1 MSALPLIP
9 IPRRRRW
16 NAFFTEKFPFV
27 VFALGVLGAAVLWNQ
42 SASAPTLVAEAEIV
56 RSEVRSVHPGTL
68 VSLDVALLQ
77 PVTAGQV
84 IGRLRT
90 ASPEVTAASLG
101 IIRAE
106 IELLRA
112 NLEPVLPAQ
121 RVALDAARLQLDWM
135 RERVT
140 LASLRV
146 QLQQAEAD
154 LARLTPLHAQNLVS
168 AEVFDNARSQRA
180 NFAAQLVEQEKLVA
194 TLAPAADRFAAQHA
208 DATPRSPAETLAAAL
223 KVEDEK
229 LRLTEAQ
236 LGPVTLTAP
245 ISGFVLLVHRRAG
258 EMVATGEPIITI
270 AAAESARLVGF
281 LRQPLPVNPKTGA
294 KVEVRTRSLSRATGT
309 ATVLETGR
317 ALEPVSP
324 TLLALV
330 NRPGSAELGL
340 RVHLSIPPEL
350 KLRPGEQVDVLIR
363 D

>member
-1 MSALPLIP
+1 MSALPPIP
-9 IPRRRRW
+9 IPAARRW
-16 NAFFTEKFPFV
+16 AAFRTERLPSI
-27 VFALGVLGAAVLWNQ
+27 VFALGVLGVAFLWNQ
-42 SASAPTLVAEAEIV
+42 SASAPTLIAEAEIV
-56 RSEVRSVHPGTL
+56 RTEVRAVQPGTL
-68 VSLDVALLQ
+68 ASLDVALLQ

-84 IGRLRT
+84 IGHVRAAT
-90 ASPEVTAASLG
+90 PEVTAATLA

-106 IELLRA
+106 IELLRS

-146 QLQQAEAD
+146 QLAQAEAD
-154 LARLTPLHAQNLVS
+154 LTRLTPLHAQNLVS
-168 AEVFDNARSQRA
+168 AEVFDNAKSNRA
-180 NFAAQLVEQEKLVA
+180 NLAAQLTEQEKLVT
-194 TLAPAADRFAAQHA
+194 TLAPAAGNLAAQNA
-208 DATPRSPAETLAAAL
+208 GASPRSPAETLAAAL

-229 LRLTEAQ
+229 LRLAEAQ
-236 LGPVTLTAP
+236 LGPVNLVAP
-245 ISGFVLLVHRRAG
+245 ISGIVLLVHRRAG
-258 EMVATGEPIITI
+258 EMIATGEPVITV
-270 AAAESARLVGF
+270 AATESVRLVGF
-281 LRQPLPVNPKTGA
+281 LRQPLPVNPTPGA
-294 KVEVRTRSLSRATGT
+294 KAEIRTRTLAREIGT

-317 ALEPVSP
+317 VLEPVSP

-330 NRPGSAELGL
+330 NRTASPELGL

>member
-1 MSALPLIP
+1 MSALPPIP
-9 IPRRRRW
+9 IPARRRR
-16 NAFFTEKFPFV
+16 NAFFTERFPFI
-27 VFALGVLGAAVLWNQ
+27 VFALGVFGAAVLWNQ

-56 RSEVRSVHPGTL
+56 RSDVRAVQSGTL

-84 IGRLRT
+84 IGRVRM

-101 IIRAE
+101 LIRAE

-121 RVALDAARLQLDWM
+121 RVALDAAQLQLDWM

-146 QLQQAEAD
+146 QVQQAEAD
-154 LARLTPLHAQNLVS
+154 LTRLTPLHAQNLVS
-168 AEVFDNARSQRA
+168 AQVFENTKSQRA
-180 NFAAQLVEQEKLVA
+180 NFAAQLVEQEKLVS
-194 TLAPAADRFAAQHA
+194 TLAPDADRFAAQNTET
-208 DATPRSPAETLAAAL
+208 TPRSPADTLTAAL

-258 EMVATGEPIITI
+258 EMVATGEPIVTV
-270 AAAESARLVGF
+270 AATESARLVGF
-281 LRQPLPVNPKTGA
+281 LRQPLPINPKTGA
-294 KVEVRTRSLSRATGT
+294 KVEVRTRSLARATGT

-330 NRPGSAELGL
+330 NRSGSPELGL
-340 RVHLSIPPEL
+340 RVHLSIPPEF
-350 KLRPGEQVDVLIR
+350 KLSPGEQVDVLIR